1 MWTVQEVRN
10 RSEIDVSLLLIGND
24 VLCISLAQVRLTLPK
39 QCELSHFEH
48 TFQYCVFRTSDSEG
62 DMGFQVGD
70 MQGTIPVTLGLSKQH
85 SFLSGLPARRECKIQ
100 NARYKRLQQQTC
112 IYIYI
117 SIFVIPCESTKRR
130 VPCTKHLWH
139 RFEYVSRFLVNVPF
153 ITQMLSN

>member
-1 MWTVQEVRN
+1 MM
-10 RSEIDVSLLLIGND
+10 
-24 VLCISLAQVRLTLPK
+24 VRLTLPK

-117 SIFVIPCESTKRR
+117 S
-130 VPCTKHLWH
+130 
-139 RFEYVSRFLVNVPF
+139 
-153 ITQMLSN
+153 M

>member
-85 SFLSGLPARRECKIQ
+85 SFLS
-100 NARYKRLQQQTC
+100 
-112 IYIYI
+112 
-117 SIFVIPCESTKRR
+117 FVIPCESTKRR

>member
-1 MWTVQEVRN
+1 MM
-10 RSEIDVSLLLIGND
+10 
-24 VLCISLAQVRLTLPK
+24 VRLTLPK

-85 SFLSGLPARRECKIQ
+85 SFLS
-100 NARYKRLQQQTC
+100 
-112 IYIYI
+112 
-117 SIFVIPCESTKRR
+117 FVIPCESTKRR